1 MQKDAKEIKDKI
13 IRLIR
18 ERGPSMP
25 IQLGSGIGLS
35 MIFTSAFLSE
45 LVGERAIKMTYMR
58 VGSSPVYYIE
68 GQEEGLEKYSQ
79 YLKSKEKEAYELLRA
94 NRFLNDAEQLPAI
107 RVALQA
113 IKDFAIRSEVHQ
125 GIWRYF
131 LAKDSEYISEETP
144 RIENKQE
151 IKEKSEEKQRIEEE
165 TIEVPVQEEKTEEI
179 IEEKQIIKQEIKGA
193 PSSMEFIDK
202 VKYYLEKLK
211 IKVLEETETKKKDIS
226 WIGRTE
232 NNLGEIEILIIGKDK
247 KSVTDKDFEK
257 IEEEVKAQNK
267 TALFLC
273 TGELAKKTKETY
285 RNYKN
290 IIFFQKID

>member
-1 MQKDAKEIKDKI
+1 MQKDAKEIKEKI
-13 IRLIR
+13 LKLIR

-45 LVGERAIKMTYMR
+45 LMGERAIKMTHMR
-58 VGSSPVYYIE
+58 VGSSPVYYLE
-68 GQEEGLEKYSQ
+68 GQEQGLEKYAQ
-79 YLKSKEKEAYELLRA
+79 YLKSKEKEAYELIRE
-94 NRFLNDAEQLPAI
+94 NRFLVDSEQLPAI

-113 IKDFAIRSEVHQ
+113 IKDFAIRSETHE

-131 LAKDSEYISEETP
+131 LAKDNEYTPSKDKTESKEEEIKEEKIIEEPKEILEEKEIVIPTKVIEETP
-144 RIENKQE
+144 KIKIEK
-151 IKEKSEEKQRIEEE
+151 
-165 TIEVPVQEEKTEEI
+165 
-179 IEEKQIIKQEIKGA
+179 A
-193 PSSMEFIDK
+193 PSSMEFVDK
-202 VKYYLEKLK
+202 VKYFLEKMK
-211 IKVLEETETKKKDIS
+211 IKILEETETKKKDIT

-232 NNLGEIEILIIGKDK
+232 FNLGEIEILIIAKDK

-257 IEEEVKAQNK
+257 IEEQVKEQNK
-267 TALFLC
+267 TAVFLC